1 MFKLRPYIFTSF
13 KFFCI
18 VKNRMGLKVRSNLG
32 LPERK
37 SKSAYIGQFLV
48 NHTKSTKYRARS
60 AVLVKKL
67 SFFCV
72 SFLDFV

>member
-1 MFKLRPYIFTSF
+1 
-13 KFFCI
+13 
-18 VKNRMGLKVRSNLG
+18 MGLKVRSNLG

-37 SKSAYIGQFLV
+37 SKSEYIGQFLV